1 LEPCSAGTKHNVK
14 IMREIGG
21 DMRKFFLKIR
31 KFFFKDFIYEIKF
44 WPLEKL
50 LVAVLEN
57 FSLGN
62 EIF

>member
-1 LEPCSAGTKHNVK
+1 
-14 IMREIGG
+14 MGG
-21 DMRKFFLKIR
+21 DIRKICLKIR
-31 KFFFKDFIYEIKF
+31 KFFFKNSMYKGKF
-44 WPLEKL
+44 WSLEKL